1 MLGRH
6 WTTADVPGQA
16 GRTAV
21 VTGGNTGLGL
31 EVARVLARAG
41 ARVVIAARDPEK
53 AKWAVA
59 DIATGVRRAQMTSA
73 QRASGAN
80 GAAPALVETV
90 RLDLASLA
98 SVREAA
104 AELRERCARIDLL
117 VNNAGVMMTPF
128 SRTEDGFERQ
138 IGTNHLGPF
147 AFTGLLLDRI
157 TRRVVT
163 VASIVHRRGTIDFGS
178 FTSDSGYR
186 RSGAYAQSKLANLLF
201 TYELERRLEKAGST
215 TIALA
220 AHPGYSTT
228 GLDRYLPSLVQA
240 GARATA
246 PLIAQSPARGALPV
260 LRAATDP
267 DAKGGQFWGPD
278 GLAQLKGYPR
288 LVKSSARSHDAR
300 LAMRLWEESERLT
313 GVIPRVRE
321 S

>member
-41 ARVVIAARDPEK
+41 ARVIIAARDPEK

-59 DIATGVRRAQMTSA
+59 DIATGMRRAQMTSA

-80 GAAPALVETV
+80 GAQPALVETV

-104 AELRERCARIDLL
+104 AELSERCDRIDLL
-117 VNNAGVMMTPF
+117 INNAGVMMTPF
-128 SRTEDGFERQ
+128 TRTEDGFELQ
-138 IGTNHLGPF
+138 IATNHLGPF
-147 AFTGLLLDRI
+147 AFTTLLLDRV

-178 FTSDSGYR
+178 FTSDRGYN
-186 RSGAYAQSKLANLLF
+186 RSAAYAQSKLANLLF
-201 TYELERRLEKAGST
+201 TYELQRRLEKAGAT

-228 GLDRYLPSLVQA
+228 ALDRYLPPLVRA

-246 PLIAQSPARGALPV
+246 PLLAQSPVRGALPI

-267 DAKGGQFWGPD
+267 DARGGQFWGPD
-278 GLAQLKGYPR
+278 GLTQMRGYPK
-288 LVKSSARSHDAR
+288 LVRSSARSHDAK
-300 LAMRLWEESERLT
+300 LAGRLWDESERLT
-313 GVIPRVRE
+313 GVIPRVR
-321 S
+321 

>member
-6 WTTADVPGQA
+6 WTAADVPGQA
-16 GRTAV
+16 GRVAV

-59 DIATGVRRAQMTSA
+59 DIATGMRRAQMTSA

-80 GAAPALVETV
+80 GTKTAQVETV

-104 AELRERCARIDLL
+104 DELKNRCERIDLL

-128 SRTEDGFERQ
+128 TRTEDGFELQ
-138 IGTNHLGPF
+138 IGTNHLGHF

-163 VASIVHRRGTIDFGS
+163 VASIMHRRGTIDFGS
-178 FTSDSGYR
+178 FTSDKSYN
-186 RSGAYAQSKLANLLF
+186 RSDAYAQSKLANLLF
-201 TYELERRLEKAGST
+201 TYELRRRLERAGST

-220 AHPGYSTT
+220 AHPGYSST
-228 GLDRYLPSLVQA
+228 GLGRNLPPLVRA
-240 GARATA
+240 GVHLANAVV
-246 PLIAQSPARGALPV
+246 AQNPAHGALPI

-267 DAKGGQFWGPD
+267 DAKGGQFYGPD
-278 GLAQLKGYPR
+278 GFAQRKGYPK
-288 LVKSSARSHDAR
+288 LVHSSARSHDTK
-300 LAMRLWEESERLT
+300 LAAALWEESERLT
-313 GVIPRVRE
+313 GVRYSR
-321 S
+321 

>member
-1 MLGRH
+1 MAGRG
-6 WTTADVPGQA
+6 WTTADVPGQG

-41 ARVVIAARDPEK
+41 ARVIIASRDAEK
-53 AKWAVA
+53 SKRAVA
-59 DIATGVRRAQMTSA
+59 DIATGIRRAQMNSA

-80 GAAPALVETV
+80 GTATAQVETV

-98 SVREAA
+98 SVRDAA
-104 AELRERCARIDLL
+104 AELRERCDRIDLL
-117 VNNAGVMMTPF
+117 INNAGVMMTPF
-128 SRTEDGFERQ
+128 ARTEDGFELQ
-138 IGTNHLGPF
+138 VGTNHLGPF
-147 AFTGLLLDRI
+147 AFTGLLIDRI
-157 TRRVVT
+157 TQRVVT
-163 VASIVHRRGTIDFGS
+163 VASIVHRRGAIDIGR

-201 TYELERRLEKAGST
+201 TYELQRRLEKAGSA

-240 GARATA
+240 GARAAA
-246 PLIAQSPARGALPV
+246 PLIAQGADRGALPI

-267 DAKGGQFWGPD
+267 AAQGGQFYGPD
-278 GLAQLKGYPR
+278 GITQMKGNPK

-300 LAMRLWEESERLT
+300 LAATLWAESERLT
-313 GVIPRVRE
+313 GVTYPV
-321 S
+321 

>member
-41 ARVVIAARDPEK
+41 ARVIIAARDAEK

-59 DIATGVRRAQMTSA
+59 DIATGIRRAQMTSA

-80 GAAPALVETV
+80 GAVPALVETV
-90 RLDLASLA
+90 RMDLTSLA
-98 SVREAA
+98 SVRDAA
-104 AELRERCARIDLL
+104 AELRERCDRIDLL

-128 SRTEDGFERQ
+128 TRTEDGFELQ
-138 IGTNHLGPF
+138 IGTNHLGHF

-163 VASIVHRRGTIDFGS
+163 VTSIVHRQGTIDFGS
-178 FTSDSGYR
+178 FTSDRGYR

-201 TYELERRLEKAGST
+201 TYELQRRLAKAGAT

-220 AHPGYSTT
+220 AHPGYSNT
-228 GLDRYLPSLVQA
+228 GLGRNLPRLLLA
-240 GARATA
+240 GTRVVNTFM
-246 PLIAQSPARGALPV
+246 AQSPARGALPI

-278 GLAQLKGYPR
+278 GLTQMKGYPR
-288 LVKSSARSHDAR
+288 LVKSSARSHDAE
-300 LAMRLWEESERLT
+300 LARRLWDESERLT